1 MLTKQKQSSKINFAV
16 ASEDKW
22 SEKVWTL
29 ITEQYN
35 LENSKRK
42 FKEQLEKF
50 NTLKTVK
57 KKWSFLEA

>member
-42 FKEQLEKF
+42 FKEQLKKF